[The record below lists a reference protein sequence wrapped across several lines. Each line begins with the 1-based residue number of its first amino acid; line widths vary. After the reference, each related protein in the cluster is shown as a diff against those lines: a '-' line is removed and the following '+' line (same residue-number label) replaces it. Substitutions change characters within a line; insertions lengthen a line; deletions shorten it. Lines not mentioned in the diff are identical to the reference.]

1 MAEQNELGMA
11 DIIVGQA
18 TATPTAQASRSRTQ
32 GIMSQQNKRTS
43 QEAESD
49 SMDIMG
55 YVSAMLDTIRGT
67 RTPATLPD
75 TAPPTMDSLLY
86 DEGSTTTGEET
97 YGPAER
103 PPEDII
109 KPRKRGDSGKLSFEE
124 KATKLQRDANDP
136 DFKDTAKALAK
147 KYNIPV
153 SELYGVIDG
162 ENRNWDWTVTND
174 LGYRGLVQIGKTP
187 AAEAGID
194 YYSLDKKKPSEQLK
208 EYDKYLSRWDYD
220 GSVPLAVMQAAPG
233 KAKSLKGKSDNTVIY
248 AVNSEE
254 WAANPGWRKGKN
266 GPVTLGSL
274 RDYYR

>member
-1 MAEQNELGMA
+1 MA
-11 DIIVGQA
+11 DINRITLADAIVGQA
-18 TATPTAQASRSRTQ
+18 TSTPTADTSRQRTKGMMSKEQQMISSRPSDPEASLPSFVRDHLEAIREIRTTK
-32 GIMSQQNKRTS
+32 SPTK
-43 QEAESD
+43 D
-49 SMDIMG
+49 SM
-55 YVSAMLDTIRGT
+55 
-67 RTPATLPD
+67 
-75 TAPPTMDSLLY
+75 LY
-86 DEGSTTTGEET
+86 DEGITSMGEES

-109 KPRKRGDSGKLSFEE
+109 KPRKRGDSGTLSFEE

-136 DFKDTAKALAK
+136 DFKATANALAK

-187 AAEAGID
+187 ASEAGID
-194 YYSLDKKKPSEQLK
+194 YYTLDKKKPSEQLK
-208 EYDKYLSRWDYD
+208 EYDKYLSRWNYD
-220 GSVPLAVMQAAPG
+220 GSVPLAIMQAAPG
-233 KAKSLKGKSDNTVIY
+233 KAKSLKGKPDNTVIY
-248 AVNSEE
+248 SVNSEE